1 MENILEDIEVGELEF
16 ELAEEFLVELKR
28 VFSGEDN
35 KLAKVVELKKVEQES
50 WLMEEFVQ
58 KFKGKYKSSSYEDQA
73 LIEEFK

>member
-1 MENILEDIEVGELEF
+1 MENILENIEVGELEF

-35 KLAKVVELKKVEQES
+35 KLAKVVELKQES

-58 KFKGKYKSSSYEDQA
+58 KFKGKYRSSSYEDQA